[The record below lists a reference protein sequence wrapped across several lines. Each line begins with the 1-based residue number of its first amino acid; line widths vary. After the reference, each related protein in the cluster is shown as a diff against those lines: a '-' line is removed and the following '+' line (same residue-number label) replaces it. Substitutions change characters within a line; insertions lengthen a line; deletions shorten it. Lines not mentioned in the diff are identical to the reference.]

1 MKEYDEE
8 YRGYLIAY
16 INDYTLTA
24 IYEKTR
30 WAPLAIHENANI
42 GIGEKMPKAERVT
55 VLPLRAREII
65 DMLIARKAE
74 EVVPPGQTRN
84 QSNDERTTDREER

>member
-24 IYEKTR
+24 IYEKTN
-30 WAPLAIHENANI
+30 WGPSPINQNAHI
-42 GIGEKMPKAERVT
+42 AVEERMPKAERVKI
-55 VLPLRAREII
+55 LPDRARSTI
-65 DMLIARKAE
+65 DSVIAKKGGEAALA
-74 EVVPPGQTRN
+74 
-84 QSNDERTTDREER
+84 

>member
-24 IYEKTR
+24 IYEKTQ
-30 WAPLAIHENANI
+30 WGPSAIHENAHI
-42 GIGEKMPKAERVT
+42 KGGEKLHIAKRIT
-55 VLPLRAREII
+55 VLPMRAREII
-65 DMLIARKAE
+65 DMVIAKKAE
-74 EVVPPGQTRN
+74 KAALA
-84 QSNDERTTDREER
+84 